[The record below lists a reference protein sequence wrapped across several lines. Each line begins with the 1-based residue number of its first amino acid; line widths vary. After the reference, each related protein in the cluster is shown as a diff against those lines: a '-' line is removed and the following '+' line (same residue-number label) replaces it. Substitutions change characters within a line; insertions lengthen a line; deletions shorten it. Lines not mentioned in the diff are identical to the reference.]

1 MVCTYANDNQ
11 SQRISAAPTSLF
23 RQAAIAVATS
33 RSKRRVGRQ
42 NKRQS
47 IEQELATSLLQVAQ
61 LVVCAVLDSETY
73 SAVNAGLVLSRRQTF
88 FAVTPAMI
96 NSQLL
101 VYVWFFYR
109 ILGIAKFKVQIFQ
122 ACSKLRPRIAAKASK
137 LIVSHYGGWIS

>member
-42 NKRQS
+42 NKRHS

-73 SAVNAGLVLSRRQTF
+73 SAVNAGLVLSRWQTF
-88 FAVTPAMI
+88 L
-96 NSQLL
+96 QL
-101 VYVWFFYR
+101 R
-109 ILGIAKFKVQIFQ
+109 Q
-122 ACSKLRPRIAAKASK
+122 R
-137 LIVSHYGGWIS
+137 